1 MLGRSSKGDEEID
14 RLRGLCK
21 VISLMDS
28 IRAFRRVKLDEI
40 EKSFKNLEFSDV
52 KRRWKDVKPDVR
64 KIIELPY
71 KSARIRNLIKKTY
84 YAKYGISIAGCVAS
98 FFLYIALTCN
108 VYEVQWA
115 YYLCSI
121 LLRPYIAIPAFASL
135 PASVI
140 LFIMMDYKTR
150 KVIGE
155 YEMTHRKK
163 LSLAKARIK
172 EFVDWMIARLVEEIG
187 RAKVDPSR
195 IRLELYFKDYKGIKV
210 LKVDR
215 GRFIKRRRPVY
226 VVSFG

>member
-1 MLGRSSKGDEEID
+1 MLGRSSREDEEID
-14 RLRGLCK
+14 RLRDLCK
-21 VISLMDS
+21 LISLMDS
-28 IRAFRRVKLDEI
+28 IRAFRRVKLDEV
-40 EKSFKNLEFSDV
+40 EESFKNLEFSDV
-52 KRRWKDVKPDVR
+52 KRSWKDIKPAVR

-71 KSARIRNLIKKTY
+71 KSARIKDLIKKTY
-84 YAKYGISIAGCVAS
+84 YAKYGISIAGFVSS
-98 FFLYIALTCN
+98 FFLYIAMTCN
-108 VYEVQWA
+108 IYEVQWA

-121 LLRPYIAIPAFASL
+121 LLKPYIAIPAFASL
-135 PASVI
+135 PASII

-155 YEMTHRKK
+155 YEMTHREK

-172 EFVDWMIARLVEEIG
+172 EFIDWMIARLIEEMR
-187 RAKVDPSR
+187 RAKVDSSK

-215 GRFIKRRRPVY
+215 GRFIKKRRPVY